1 METAVGACNG
11 VRYSVDVRY
20 WECPLIESP
29 LYTSCLNIQISK
41 RKLADVVQMSIGTA
55 RVSSRDYHLCCFSKG
70 KRVLSDQLA

>member
-29 LYTSCLNIQISK
+29 LYIYNDALQI
-41 RKLADVVQMSIGTA
+41 L
-55 RVSSRDYHLCCFSKG
+55 SSDSPGIASY
-70 KRVLSDQLA
+70 